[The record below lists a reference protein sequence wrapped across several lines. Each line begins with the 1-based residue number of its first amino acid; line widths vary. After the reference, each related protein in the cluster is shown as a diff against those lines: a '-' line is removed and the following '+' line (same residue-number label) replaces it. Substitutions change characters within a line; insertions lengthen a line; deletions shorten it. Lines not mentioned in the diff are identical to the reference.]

1 MAVDV
6 IMPRVDMTMERGTIR
21 AWKAG
26 PGDAVREG
34 ALLFEIET
42 DKSAMEIDAPA
53 SGTLGPILVPAGVEV
68 PVGTVVARILAA
80 GEAAEA
86 GVPQAAAAPPP
97 AAPPPVAL
105 PVPAARASSAP
116 AGADPRPRATPLARR
131 LAREN
136 GLDLASLRGTGPRG
150 RIGRADVEAARD
162 AASTRAAAPSATAP
176 VAAFHSSIRADMGA
190 LLDLRARI
198 VAAHPRTAPPGP
210 TALLLRLLGALLP
223 AHPALLGP
231 AGGRVDVA
239 VAVAREGGTR
249 LALLA
254 DLRGRRAEWI
264 AAELA
269 RLAAAGD
276 DGEAIAPRPALV
288 LANVGRLG
296 IEDHA
301 AAPLRGGPPI
311 LAFGLVGRD
320 RHATF
325 TLAADREA
333 LDPAEALRFL
343 SRLRDFVAA
352 PWLAL

>member
-1 MAVDV
+1 MK
-6 IMPRVDMTMERGTIR
+6 R
-21 AWKAG
+21 
-26 PGDAVREG
+26 
-34 ALLFEIET
+34 
-42 DKSAMEIDAPA
+42 
-53 SGTLGPILVPAGVEV
+53 
-68 PVGTVVARILAA
+68 
-80 GEAAEA
+80 
-86 GVPQAAAAPPP
+86 
-97 AAPPPVAL
+97 
-105 PVPAARASSAP
+105 
-116 AGADPRPRATPLARR
+116 
-131 LAREN
+131 
-136 GLDLASLRGTGPRG
+136 
-150 RIGRADVEAARD
+150 
-162 AASTRAAAPSATAP
+162 
-176 VAAFHSSIRADMGA
+176 
-190 LLDLRARI
+190 
-198 VAAHPRTAPPGP
+198 
-210 TALLLRLLGALLP
+210 RLLGALLP